1 MDRGLRTYLRTQWN
15 KNNNKKKAVL
25 LFFFFVICSI
35 CTPEHACVLPC
46 ARLYKEHSRKHQH
59 QQRRL
64 KKKKKKQSETAP
76 SCAPHYFQGKQERK
90 AETVKAEKEG
100 KEKEKMANKG
110 TACSK
115 RRKKEEPH
123 ILRTIT
129 PEDKKDQPLKKKK
142 RERSRQLCAL
152 RNTSTHT
159 LVVASSC
166 PWLKVIADF

>member
-1 MDRGLRTYLRTQWN
+1 MYFHVQGCIKSTLESTNTN
-15 KNNNKKKAVL
+15 K
-25 LFFFFVICSI
+25 
-35 CTPEHACVLPC
+35 ED
-46 ARLYKEHSRKHQH
+46 
-59 QQRRL
+59 L

-142 RERSRQLCAL
+142 RKKS
-152 RNTSTHT
+152 S
-159 LVVASSC
+159 VVC
-166 PWLKVIADF
+166 T